1 MERYTKMKLT
11 KENMEKLSYY
21 PQTNYNGSVIID
33 KSNKDHLQLIL
44 SARYSAGVYY
54 DDYQRLA
61 TNYEKVGFVTFDG
74 NFDFKNSK
82 VKINDGD
89 FNTNSKL
96 YDSLPDL
103 IEDNGLENQELIEN
117 EDVDIADYLL
127 EDLDNRYFLT
137 EIDLKNEWD

>member
-1 MERYTKMKLT
+1 MKLT
-11 KENMEKLSYY
+11 RENMEKLSYY
-21 PQTNYNGSVIID
+21 PQTNYNGSVIIN
-33 KSNKDHLQLIL
+33 NKDRLILIL

-82 VKINDGD
+82 AKINDGD

-103 IEDNGLENQELIEN
+103 IKDNGLENQELIEN
-117 EDVDIADYLL
+117 DKVEIADYLL